1 MTVGELCTRKV
12 VIAGGDERL
21 LEAGRRMRDRHVGC
35 LVIVE
40 EAEDGRHPIGIVT
53 DRDVL
58 SALVGV
64 DPRRVAELRIA
75 DIMSWDLLTARE
87 GDDVSGALERMR
99 SRGVRRLVVID
110 DKGVLQGILA
120 YDDLVEWVAEQLGE
134 LAKLVATE
142 QRHERGLRP

>member
-1 MTVGELCTRKV
+1 
-12 VIAGGDERL
+12 
-21 LEAGRRMRDRHVGC
+21 MRDRHVGC

-64 DPRRVAELRIA
+64 DPRRVEELRIA

-87 GDDVSGALERMR
+87 NDAVSGALEKMR
-99 SRGVRRLVVID
+99 ARGVRRLVVID
-110 DKGVLQGILA
+110 DTGVLQGILA
-120 YDDLVEWVAEQLGE
+120 YDDLVEWVAEQLAE
-134 LAKLVATE
+134 LAKLVTTE
-142 QRHERGLRP
+142 QRHERGLRS